1 MGFKFG
7 LQELIESKCHHGE
20 WFSKEVW
27 WRGFPKLPQGLSNPT
42 AQLCQDLCPIIE
54 PPLTN
59 YNCNYGQEERK
70 RKGNSTVFSNRA
82 YESPEPL
89 QTQVCVLCMGS
100 SAEQKPFLTV
110 GDSHGRK
117 VLSSQEEKA
126 GAQQGFRRHLE
137 EDFFTLLPSLVLMLA
152 IYIPKSR
159 CFSGSALLK
168 PEQATDN
175 HL

>member
-1 MGFKFG
+1 MVFQRSVMK
-7 LQELIESKCHHGE
+7 
-20 WFSKEVW
+20 
-27 WRGFPKLPQGLSNPT
+27 RFPKASSGFVQSH
-42 AQLCQDLCPIIE
+42 CPAM
-54 PPLTN
+54 PGFVSHHWTPLTN